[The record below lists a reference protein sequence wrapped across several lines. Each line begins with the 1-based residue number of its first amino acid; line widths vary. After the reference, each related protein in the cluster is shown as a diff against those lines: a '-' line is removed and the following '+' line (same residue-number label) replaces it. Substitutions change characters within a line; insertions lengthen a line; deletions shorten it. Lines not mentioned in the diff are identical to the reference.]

1 MQMMISNSL
10 INLKKILIKKYI
22 MTLKPINKKMMR
34 MTTMMRKENISIRNL
49 STRSISTN
57 ISIRSTKR
65 IEKVSNF
72 E

>member
-10 INLKKILIKKYI
+10 INPKKILIKKYI

-34 MTTMMRKENISIRNL
+34 MTTRKESISIRNP